1 VGRSQVTNR
10 WEPPKRVGHP
20 ARFGGYQTPLARC
33 TEVNREGEPGYVRVR
48 NGIFGMKSVLIPV
61 QFVERDVK
69 RKTLVLK

>member
-1 VGRSQVTNR
+1 
-10 WEPPKRVGHP
+10 
-20 ARFGGYQTPLARC
+20 
-33 TEVNREGEPGYVRVR
+33 VNREGEPGYVRVR

>member
-1 VGRSQVTNR
+1 MGRSHGD
-10 WEPPKRVGHP
+10 EPLV
-20 ARFGGYQTPLARC
+20 ATEAGGTSRPLRLYQTPLARC